1 MPYVAVLFVKNN
13 KKNEVTKMI
22 KKDNLD
28 IFEMTG
34 GLAVFPML
42 AILAVKF
49 VLPFVL
55 AGLALIVL
63 AIFTV
68 GLSTTQVGILV
79 LQILGSKLLYIL
91 LGGWFAVKFA
101 LFQLKIKRNRR

>member
-1 MPYVAVLFVKNN
+1 MKR
-13 KKNEVTKMI
+13 
-22 KKDNLD
+22 DDLD
-28 IFEMTG
+28 IFELTG
-34 GLAVFPML
+34 GLAVIPML
-42 AILAVKF
+42 AILAIKF

-79 LQILGSKLLYIL
+79 LRILGSKLLYIL

-101 LFQLKIKRNRR
+101 LFELKLKRNRR